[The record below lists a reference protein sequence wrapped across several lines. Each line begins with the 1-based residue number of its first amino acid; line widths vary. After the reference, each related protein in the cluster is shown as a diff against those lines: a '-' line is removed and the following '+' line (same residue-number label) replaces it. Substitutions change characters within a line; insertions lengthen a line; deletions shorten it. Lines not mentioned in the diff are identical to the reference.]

1 MYAII
6 ESGGKQY
13 KIAKNSV
20 IEVEKITG
28 LESEGKDITFDNVL
42 LLIDGEDVKIGRPY
56 IEKAKAI
63 GTLISNFKSKKTVA
77 FKYRRRKSSKTKK
90 GHRQQLSRVKI
101 KEITF

>member
-20 IEVEKITG
+20 IEVEKIAG
-28 LESEGKDITFDNVL
+28 LKGEGKDITFNNVL
-42 LLIDGEDVKIGRPY
+42 LLTNGEDIKIGDPC
-56 IEKAKAI
+56 IKNAKAI